1 MCGIVGAVSK
11 REVAPIL
18 IEGLKRLEYRGYDSA
33 GLSTVGNGSDLTQ
46 IREVGK
52 VIGLEALVSES
63 VINGKLGI
71 AHTRWATH
79 GKPSKSNAHPHVSS
93 DKISVVH
100 NGIIENFQEIKDF
113 LYLMIL
119 F

>member
-33 GLSTVGNGSDLTQ
+33 GLSTVEDGYGLTQ

-52 VIGLEALVSES
+52 VIGLEAIVAESE
-63 VINGKLGI
+63 INGKLGI

-79 GKPSKSNAHPHVSS
+79 GKPSVNNAHPHVSS
-93 DKISVVH
+93 NKISVVH
-100 NGIIENFQEIKDF
+100 NGIIAVSYTHLTLPTICSV
-113 LYLMIL
+113 
-119 F
+119 